1 MTTYR
6 LGLDIEFRADD
17 CAELL
22 KVLRNIAG
30 YLEEEGYRS
39 CPVTYKGE
47 RIGHIVA
54 EVSG

>member
-1 MTTYR
+1 MTAYR

-17 CAELL
+17 CAELV
-22 KVLRNIAG
+22 KVLRNIAD

-47 RIGHIVA
+47 TIGRIVA
-54 EVSG
+54 EVDG

>member
-22 KVLRNIAG
+22 KVLRNIVG

-47 RIGHIVA
+47 RIGRLIA

>member
-22 KVLRNIAG
+22 KVLRNIVG

-39 CPVTYKGE
+39 CPVRFRGE
-47 RIGHIVA
+47 VVGHIIA
-54 EVSG
+54 EVDE